1 LDQQKYEGTTGEN
14 FIEVWSQG
22 CRVMDIYPYERH
34 GDFQGI
40 RTAKA
45 DDASNPVHGGRQ

>member
-1 LDQQKYEGTTGEN
+1 MKERLEKISSRYG
-14 FIEVWSQG
+14 VKAA
-22 CRVMDIYPYERH
+22 VMDIYPYERH